1 LLIEKVPLNTTDRL
15 HLNTAAGHLQL
26 GDAMDAWH
34 ELERIAP
41 LNRAQTEVLSVRLA
55 VCRALKNWELA
66 EDVAR
71 TLIKREPENIMN
83 VVPPAEVMGHREG
96 PGAAAA
102 VYEFAID
109 RFPDL
114 ALLRV
119 SLAVELVKAGHIDEA
134 KRVLK
139 AAVQQD
145 PQLREVILDH
155 PGLAEMWR

>member
-1 LLIEKVPLNTTDRL
+1 MTATDQI
-15 HLNTAAGHLQL
+15 HLNAAAGFLQI
-26 GDAMDAWH
+26 GEPMDAWN
-34 ELERIAP
+34 ELEEITAA
-41 LNRAQTEVLSVRLA
+41 NRAEVEVLTVRLA
-55 VCRALKNWELA
+55 VCRGLEKWELA
-66 EDVAR
+66 EEVAR
-71 TLIKREPENIMN
+71 HLIKHDSHN
-83 VVPPAEVMGHREG
+83 VMHIVALAEVVGRREG

-102 VYEFAID
+102 VYEFAIG

-119 SLAVELVKAGHIDEA
+119 SLAVELVKAAQIDEA

-155 PGLAEMWR
+155 PGLEAVWW